1 MCPKTWGSALILA
14 VLLSLAAPVHAAAPT
29 ISSLSPTSGPV
40 GQSVTINGSN
50 FGSSQGSSTV
60 KFNGTT
66 ATPTSWS
73 STKIVAPVPSGA
85 TTGNVVVTVS
95 GAASNGKSF
104 TVTPYILSL
113 SPTSGIVGTS
123 VTITGT
129 TFGSTQGSSTVKFN
143 GKTATPTSWNSTT
156 IVAPVPSGATTGNVV
171 VTVSSHASNG
181 VSFTVYVTPSIS
193 SLSPTSGAVGT
204 SVTVNGSNFQAT
216 QGSSTVTFNN
226 VGATPTSWTNTQIQ
240 TSVPSGATTGNV
252 VVTVAGLA
260 SGGKSFTVL
269 PTPTIS
275 SFSPTSAAVGISVTI
290 SGTNFGSSQGSSTV
304 KFNGTTATPTS
315 WGAGQ
320 IVVPVPSG
328 ATTGNL
334 VVHTSGVDVN
344 AGTFTVET
352 ISSIS
357 VTPTNPSVP
366 INSVEQYTATAIY
379 GDSSKQVLG
388 NGVTWTSSNTS
399 VATISS
405 TGLLSAV
412 SQGQTTVQAAFGSF
426 NGSTSLT
433 VGNSVFVPVG
443 NMVTARWGHTATLL
457 PNGKILIVG
466 GRDSSGNYL
475 ASAELYDPT
484 TQTFSATGSLV
495 TGRADHTA
503 TLLPDGTVL
512 IVGGLIE
519 TQSYTFESLGDAQIY
534 NPATGTF
541 AYASQMNEGHYNHTA
556 TLLDNGEVLIAGG
569 NYFPLSGGSTPA
581 DSELYDPSTHTFT
594 VTGSMVTPRENHT
607 ATVLN
612 DGTVLI
618 VGGDIE
624 DGSVPPAAE
633 IYDPTTGTFTAT
645 GSLNVASEYHT
656 ATLLPSGQVLVAGG
670 YCPSC
675 TSYVLARTELYDPVA
690 KTFAL
695 STSLAVAREDQT
707 ATMLNNGTVLVVGG
721 LTASN
726 YTGTAEIFDP
736 SSQTFTGAGSL
747 QNPRDG
753 HTATLLNDGTVL
765 IVGGET
771 VGGLA
776 NAELY
781 APTPPAPFSIQ
792 VTPGTVNMV
801 VGGTQQFTAVSN
813 IGYPRTDATWSVSDS
828 GLASITNDSSPV
840 LTALATGQVTITATV
855 DNVSA
860 QAQITISPSGAI
872 PSPGTALWTVP
883 PVPGF
888 LLAQLA
894 QAVPSDGGPGMFSI
908 QSSSDGTQSI
918 VQALTSDGQ
927 QLWQAQLPVLNGNSA
942 PDANGGLLVV
952 ENQTC
957 KQGQTEPM
965 TIADL
970 DSSTGEPVWQY
981 PAQSVAGSYCYPDAP
996 QMAIRPD
1003 GSVVIAAPGNTSGLP
1018 EVFIVSGQSGE
1029 VEVAPYIPP
1038 SSYEDN
1044 LGDYIGGYSPIGA
1057 PIVDSDGTTYVEYEV
1072 RQIAYPPKVTSAILY
1087 LMEVTSAGAIT
1098 SIELSSTTQDEN
1110 LFPGRIIP
1118 DGQGGVFATWVI
1130 SPGTAPMPTNPYQA
1144 AYVVSGAVAV
1154 TYSLPFTPKNLVFGS
1169 DGLPVNVSLA
1179 LGEDGVA
1186 FATDGVSAGD
1196 STNPNLGPKVVSFN
1210 LSSGAVIWSYQV
1222 GTQSALS
1229 IMAVDPSNGIA
1240 VNDSQNGVTQ
1250 LDDGGNS
1257 YEVAGTVGAIAQ
1269 YSWTGNWYA
1278 QTPQGASGFALPL
1291 SADPAG
1297 TWATPNGNA
1306 SENGASGPQC
1316 ACQTQTTDSGDDDG
1330 LSGQVVAGAGT
1341 SRANGMARSAAP
1353 APPNCSICTLSSP
1366 IPPATTSCLPFA
1378 GSGGPT
1384 YLVIVGDAGLNTN
1397 GHQHNVGYG
1406 FDLVAQQATNDL
1418 QAAGNSV
1425 IACRTSSVADFNNA
1439 LTLNG
1444 SINGDV
1450 IYVGHSGLFE
1460 YETQPK
1466 TYASMIFV
1474 GQATGP
1480 STDIYAL
1487 NVDQLCNPP
1496 GCNINNYLG
1505 GTSAIRIDGCG
1516 AGHTVQDVYAQI
1528 TTSIGQLLAYQLQR
1542 NVYAYDGGLYFSS
1555 NTAASDRYYDGTDPY
1570 TGKSRFGPSIL
1581 PDYLV
1586 PAGDPGSKPG
1596 PLLCRPTGTQCG
1608 K

>member
-14 VLLSLAAPVHAAAPT
+14 VLLSLAAPVRAAAPS

-50 FGSSQGSSTV
+50 FGSSQGSSTI

-73 STKIVAPVPSGA
+73 ATKIVAPVPSAA

-95 GAASNGKSF
+95 GTASNGKSF

-113 SPTSGIVGTS
+113 SPASGTVGTS
-123 VTITGT
+123 VTISGT

-171 VTVSSHASNG
+171 VTVSSQASNG
-181 VSFTVYVTPSIS
+181 VSFTVYVPPSIS
-193 SLSPTSGAVGT
+193 SLSPTSGAVGA
-204 SVTVNGSNFQAT
+204 SITVNGSNFQST

-240 TSVPSGATTGNV
+240 TPVPSGATTGNV

-260 SGGKSFTVL
+260 SSGKSFTVL

-275 SFSPTSAAVGISVTI
+275 SVSPTSAAVGMSVMI

-334 VVHTSGVDVN
+334 IVHTSGVDVN

-366 INSVEQYTATAIY
+366 INSVEQYIATAIY

-457 PNGKILIVG
+457 PNGKVLIVG
-466 GRDSSGNYL
+466 GYDSSGHYL
-475 ASAELYDPT
+475 ASAELYDPA
-484 TQTFSATGSLV
+484 TQTFSATGSLA

-512 IVGGLIE
+512 VTGGLIE
-519 TQSYTFESLGDAQIY
+519 TQNYTFESLSDAQIY

-541 AYASQMNEGHYNHTA
+541 SFASEMNEGHYNHTA
-556 TLLDNGEVLIAGG
+556 TLLENGKVLIAGG
-569 NYFPLSGGSTPA
+569 NYFAFGGGSMPA

-618 VGGDIE
+618 VGGDISE
-624 DGSVPPAAE
+624 SGSVPPAAE
-633 IYDPTTGTFTAT
+633 IYDPTTGTFTGT
-645 GSLNVASEYHT
+645 GNLNVASEYDT

-675 TSYVLARTELYDPVA
+675 TQYVLARTELYDPVA

-707 ATMLNNGTVLVVGG
+707 ATLLNDGTVLVVGG

-726 YTGTAEIFDP
+726 YTGTAEVFDP
-736 SSQTFTGAGSL
+736 LTQTFTGAGSL

-792 VTPGTVNMV
+792 VTPGTVNMA

-813 IGYPRTDATWSVSDS
+813 IGYPRTDATWTVSDS
-828 GLASITNDSSPV
+828 SLAGITNDSSPV
-840 LTALATGQVTITATV
+840 LTALAAGQVTITATV

-860 QAQITISPSGAI
+860 QAQITILPSGE
-872 PSPGTALWTVP
+872 SFSSGTSLWTVP

-888 LLAQLA
+888 TPTQMA
-894 QAVPSDGGPGMFSI
+894 QAMPSDGGPDMFSI
-908 QSSSDGTQSI
+908 QSSADGTQST

-927 QLWQAQLPVLNGNSA
+927 QLWQAQFPILNGNSI

-957 KQGQTEPM
+957 KQGQTDRM

-970 DSSTGEPVWQY
+970 DGSTGEPIWQY
-981 PAQSVAGSYCYPDAP
+981 PAQSVAGSYCYPEAP
-996 QMAIRPD
+996 QIAVRAATD
-1003 GSVVIAAPGNTSGLP
+1003 GSLVISAPGNTSGLP
-1018 EVFIVSGQSGE
+1018 ELFVVSGQTGE
-1029 VEVAPYIPP
+1029 VEITPYIPP
-1038 SSYEDN
+1038 SSYQDD
-1044 LGDYIGGYSPIGA
+1044 LGDWVGGYSPIGA
-1057 PIVDSDGTTYVEYEV
+1057 PIIDPNGNAYVEYEV
-1072 RQIAYPPKVTSAILY
+1072 RQIAYPPKVTSATLY
-1087 LMEVTSAGAIT
+1087 LMEIAADGPIT
-1098 SIELSSTTQDEN
+1098 STELSSTAQDEN

-1118 DGQGGVFATWVI
+1118 DGEGGVLATWVI
-1130 SPGTAPMPTNPYQA
+1130 APSTAPMPMNPYQA
-1144 AYVVSGAVAV
+1144 ADVASGAVTA
-1154 TYSLPFTPKNLVFGS
+1154 TYDLPFTPKNLMDGP
-1169 DGLPVNVSLA
+1169 DGLPIMPSLV
-1179 LGEDGVA
+1179 LGENGVA
-1186 FATDGVSAGD
+1186 FATDGQSTGD
-1196 STNPNLGPKVVSFN
+1196 STNLSLGPKVVSF
-1210 LSSGAVIWSYQV
+1210 SPTSGAVNWAYQV
-1222 GTQSALS
+1222 GTSSTVSIMVALS
-1229 IMAVDPSNGIA
+1229 GNSVYI
-1240 VNDSQNGVTQ
+1240 NDSQAGISQ
-1250 LDDGGNS
+1250 LNAGGNATS
-1257 YEVAGTVGAIAQ
+1257 LTSNLGGVPQPAWSGRWELQTALGSSATYLPPATLADSFWAMPEGNQSPNGAAIEQVETNQAQ
-1269 YSWTGNWYA
+1269 GMTHQLPPSSAMPPCFFTADPEQQWLCSNYNAMELHT
-1278 QTPQGASGFALPL
+1278 TALPSQIFSQYL
-1291 SADPAG
+1291 QTYLGAQPGNNDQ
-1297 TWATPNGNA
+1297 ATVPLNTNVTA
-1306 SENGASGPQC
+1306 
-1316 ACQTQTTDSGDDDG
+1316 
-1330 LSGQVVAGAGT
+1330 SGQVLTFTLQGIPGQLLQLATGKGSFNVQVERFDTSANTISAVTLQGHPLAGW
-1341 SRANGMARSAAP
+1341 RYWRVY
-1353 APPNCSICTLSSP
+1353 SI
-1366 IPPATTSCLPFA
+1366 
-1378 GSGGPT
+1378 G
-1384 YLVIVGDAGLNTN
+1384 
-1397 GHQHNVGYG
+1397 
-1406 FDLVAQQATNDL
+1406 TNDL
-1418 QAAGNSV
+1418 VVETGAVDTNGPGLANWAGYWFARSNQTKMWREFLEFIPTNLRSTGLDPNANEV
-1425 IACRTSSVADFNNA
+1425 FGTYPVQGVWNPFSPSMNDILYQVCESS
-1439 LTLNG
+1439 T
-1444 SINGDV
+1444 
-1450 IYVGHSGLFE
+1450 
-1460 YETQPK
+1460 
-1466 TYASMIFV
+1466 
-1474 GQATGP
+1474 
-1480 STDIYAL
+1480 
-1487 NVDQLCNPP
+1487 CN
-1496 GCNINNYLG
+1496 
-1505 GTSAIRIDGCG
+1505 
-1516 AGHTVQDVYAQI
+1516 
-1528 TTSIGQLLAYQLQR
+1528 
-1542 NVYAYDGGLYFSS
+1542 
-1555 NTAASDRYYDGTDPY
+1555 
-1570 TGKSRFGPSIL
+1570 
-1581 PDYLV
+1581 
-1586 PAGDPGSKPG
+1586 
-1596 PLLCRPTGTQCG
+1596 
-1608 K
+1608 